1 MRWPLVRRW
10 VRDGERQAVTTPGR
24 PLFDAQDIYKPVQR
38 TYAPMVHSVSVC
50 PLGDP
55 RSGDEL
61 DCRTTAFVGQRQREF
76 FVSTTDIFLWVTPNW
91 ADRVFEG
98 NCERTRETSVP
109 ATIFQVPLDGQSPRA
124 VHARGVPPSQLAL
137 DGDVTE
143 MRALLSWNTHPCA
156 NNASPQVR
164 YFHIPLSA
172 FSTTPRPANAS
183 RYVAAPP
190 PGGGQY
196 EVRFTGTHVVYGAR
210 SSYSSFPP
218 EERTAP
224 LSSRVVAL
232 PLARPRDASVI
243 DTPHSVLRVERAGR
257 NAVVTGYRTD
267 AGLSVSLIDLS
278 AQPRIATTTLLRNRY
293 ESENRSHAFNALV
306 RPEGDGLMG
315 LPTVTRV
322 KESGRW
328 YFRSQA
334 SDVSFITVNREG
346 RLGVAGELLAGQ
358 NAQHPSYRCEVSC
371 VDWYGNTRALFIG
384 SRVFALSA
392 TELIEGDLVDG
403 RVGERRRLNLSAPPR
418 P

>member
-1 MRWPLVRRW
+1 
-10 VRDGERQAVTTPGR
+10 
-24 PLFDAQDIYKPVQR
+24 
-38 TYAPMVHSVSVC
+38 
-50 PLGDP
+50 
-55 RSGDEL
+55 
-61 DCRTTAFVGQRQREF
+61 
-76 FVSTTDIFLWVTPNW
+76 
-91 ADRVFEG
+91 
-98 NCERTRETSVP
+98 
-109 ATIFQVPLDGQSPRA
+109 
-124 VHARGVPPSQLAL
+124 
-137 DGDVTE
+137 
-143 MRALLSWNTHPCA
+143 
-156 NNASPQVR
+156 
-164 YFHIPLSA
+164 
-172 FSTTPRPANAS
+172 
-183 RYVAAPP
+183 
-190 PGGGQY
+190 
-196 EVRFTGTHVVYGAR
+196 
-210 SSYSSFPP
+210 
-218 EERTAP
+218 
-224 LSSRVVAL
+224 
-232 PLARPRDASVI
+232 
-243 DTPHSVLRVERAGR
+243 
-257 NAVVTGYRTD
+257 
-267 AGLSVSLIDLS
+267 
-278 AQPRIATTTLLRNRY
+278 LRNRY